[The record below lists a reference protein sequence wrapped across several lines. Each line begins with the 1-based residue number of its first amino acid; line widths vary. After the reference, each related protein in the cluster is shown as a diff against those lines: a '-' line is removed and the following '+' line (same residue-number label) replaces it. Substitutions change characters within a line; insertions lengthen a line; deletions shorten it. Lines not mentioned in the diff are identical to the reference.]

1 MQIRKILW
9 TTVHLLIGESAHLN
23 KFLAG
28 GKCFTEIDPR
38 RHTIW
43 ENFICM
49 KKITSEIKSLPTM
62 KPTGFA
68 NQLFQNSREENSH
81 LTGILAVNKEH
92 SPTLFYKTSITLIL
106 NPTRKKYKKVKLQT
120 LSIDEIIL
128 NKTLRNKVQLKEN
141 TLRSGWG
148 RFRITKFFKS

>member
-1 MQIRKILW
+1 
-9 TTVHLLIGESAHLN
+9 
-23 KFLAG
+23 
-28 GKCFTEIDPR
+28 
-38 RHTIW
+38 
-43 ENFICM
+43 M
-49 KKITSEIKSLPTM
+49 KKITSEIKSLPTI

-68 NQLFQNSREENSH
+68 NQFFQNSREENSN

-120 LSIDEIIL
+120 LSIDEITL

-148 RFRITKFFKS
+148 RFRITKNFLKLNHIKEK

>member
-1 MQIRKILW
+1 MLYWNRPKKTYKIRKFYL
-9 TTVHLLIGESAHLN
+9 H
-23 KFLAG
+23 
-28 GKCFTEIDPR
+28 
-38 RHTIW
+38 
-43 ENFICM
+43 

-148 RFRITKFFKS
+148 CFRITKFLKVKSPHKRKITCFKICRR

>member
-1 MQIRKILW
+1 MQVRKILW
-9 TTVHLLIGESAHLN
+9 TIVHLLTGESARLN

-38 RHTIW
+38 RHTKS
-43 ENFICM
+43 ENFICR

-68 NQLFQNSREENSH
+68 NQFFQKSREESN
-81 LTGILAVNKEH
+81 LMGILGVNKEP

-106 NPTRKKYKKVKLQT
+106 KPTRKKCKKIKWQI

-128 NKTLRNKVQLKEN
+128 NKTLTKSNWRRIHWDQFRVVLESRN
-141 TLRSGWG
+141 
-148 RFRITKFFKS
+148 F

>member
-1 MQIRKILW
+1 
-9 TTVHLLIGESAHLN
+9 
-23 KFLAG
+23 
-28 GKCFTEIDPR
+28 
-38 RHTIW
+38 
-43 ENFICM
+43 
-49 KKITSEIKSLPTM
+49 M

-141 TLRSGWG
+141 TLRSYGHAMHVLTHYIYRLIPDAPSTVSLCRIPEPLVFLFLDQTG
-148 RFRITKFFKS
+148 R

>member
-1 MQIRKILW
+1 
-9 TTVHLLIGESAHLN
+9 
-23 KFLAG
+23 
-28 GKCFTEIDPR
+28 
-38 RHTIW
+38 
-43 ENFICM
+43 M

-92 SPTLFYKTSITLIL
+92 SPTLFYKTGITLIL

-128 NKTLRNKVQLKEN
+128 NKTLTNKVQLKEN
-141 TLRSGWG
+141 TSRSVWG
-148 RFRITKFFKS
+148 CFRITKFLKVKSPHKRKITCFKICRR

>member
-1 MQIRKILW
+1 
-9 TTVHLLIGESAHLN
+9 
-23 KFLAG
+23 
-28 GKCFTEIDPR
+28 
-38 RHTIW
+38 
-43 ENFICM
+43 M

-68 NQLFQNSREENSH
+68 NQFFQNSREENSH

-148 RFRITKFFKS
+148 CFRITKFLKVKSPHKRKITCFKICRR

>member
-1 MQIRKILW
+1 
-9 TTVHLLIGESAHLN
+9 
-23 KFLAG
+23 
-28 GKCFTEIDPR
+28 
-38 RHTIW
+38 
-43 ENFICM
+43 M

-128 NKTLRNKVQLKEN
+128 NKTLTNKVQLKEN

-148 RFRITKFFKS
+148 CFRITKFLKVKSPHKRKITCFKICRR

>member
-1 MQIRKILW
+1 MLYWNRPKKTYNMRKFYL
-9 TTVHLLIGESAHLN
+9 H
-23 KFLAG
+23 
-28 GKCFTEIDPR
+28 
-38 RHTIW
+38 
-43 ENFICM
+43 

-148 RFRITKFFKS
+148 CFRITKFLKVKSPHKRKITCFKICRR

>member
-1 MQIRKILW
+1 MKQIK
-9 TTVHLLIGESAHLN
+9 
-23 KFLAG
+23 
-28 GKCFTEIDPR
+28 
-38 RHTIW
+38 
-43 ENFICM
+43 
-49 KKITSEIKSLPTM
+49 SEIKSPPTM

-106 NPTRKKYKKVKLQT
+106 KPTRKKYKKVKLQT

-128 NKTLRNKVQLKEN
+128 NKILTNKIQQKEN
-141 TLRSGWG
+141 TSRSGWG
-148 RFRITKFFKS
+148 CFRNTKFFKS